1 MYVNLL
7 AQCLAQG
14 GAYYM
19 LLFGFPED
27 PPGTLLT
34 AHIASETHYPE
45 TSPSKEI
52 CLNICLLA
60 TANTEIS
67 TEALLYAEHQALR

>member
-1 MYVNLL
+1 
-7 AQCLAQG
+7 
-14 GAYYM
+14 M
-19 LLFGFPED
+19 LLFSSPEA

-34 AHIASETHYPE
+34 AHIASPPEFLKHHCPE
-45 TSPSKEI
+45 TSPPKGL

-60 TANTEIS
+60 AANTAIS